1 MRCLPRAMPITQ
13 AAARENKLATEGVS
27 VGLCNIPMAAHVAH
41 TWSDND
47 YCIKRA
53 IVSTGTIRGVFCW
66 KAFTFLG
73 KLEEST
79 TRRSRCKYCS
89 LLFRLN
95 TRKRLQSEEP
105 PLLQKSAADSQ
116 RFASS
121 LSMWSIKK
129 KINLFQIIQARLL
142 YCHCPWPEVPCSQM
156 HLKKGGSFVCWH
168 VPLPEQRLGL
178 QSILS
183 TIFSQRSPEKNSRQ
197 RHWKLPSWS
206 LKT

>member
-129 KINLFQIIQARLL
+129 RSIYSKSSKRAYCIATVLDQKYRARKCTWRKVAHSFAGTCLCPNKDSGCSRFFRQYFRSALRRKTRDRDTESFLL
-142 YCHCPWPEVPCSQM
+142 D
-156 HLKKGGSFVCWH
+156 L
-168 VPLPEQRLGL
+168 
-178 QSILS
+178 
-183 TIFSQRSPEKNSRQ
+183 
-197 RHWKLPSWS
+197 
-206 LKT
+206 